1 MGNLGNREAVREKH
15 DRKEIDLKVECDQ
28 YQAEKDSSIAHGAI
42 YCLLHEII
50 YVVHAFPK
58 VRGNAGC
65 VPSETEGDL
74 VVFSAA
80 NFQADSC
87 SDSIGMR
94 YDILK
99 MDLAVVFRIGVCG
112 HTG

>member
-1 MGNLGNREAVREKH
+1 MEY
-15 DRKEIDLKVECDQ
+15 DQ
-28 YQAEKDSSIAHGAI
+28 YQVENDSSIAHGASNF
-42 YCLLHEII
+42 LLHEGIG
-50 YVVHAFPK
+50 VVRAFPK
-58 VRGNAGC
+58 VRGNDAY

-87 SDSIGMR
+87 SDSIGMI
-94 YDILK
+94 YGILN

-112 HTG
+112 HTS